1 MSVISSLNV
10 TNSPVDP
17 GVWELASG
25 LDALYMSGK
34 GEVPE
39 SVFERLQIGREVAEE
54 ADGPVGLEFGGVD
67 FEILPRGLQ
76 KYRYRLEHPFGVVAI
91 TPSAAL
97 PPVRIQPR
105 SEFMH
110 RVGPEGVVRFFR
122 NVIERE
128 LGKVALGAS
137 RLDLYIDLQGWDLR
151 VDDRHNFVRRATKV
165 ATHEDSDN
173 FNGLVFGTRGT
184 NTVYSRIYDKTIEI
198 GKKGGLYVEQTWGP
212 NYDPSLNVRR
222 VEYQIG
228 RAGLK
233 QFGIDSVDDAINAA
247 PGLWHSLTCDW
258 LTYRIATE
266 DSNRSRWPIAP
277 EWRVVQ
283 GAKFANN
290 AIGLE
295 RMIDDH
301 ARSDL
306 KMLRPG
312 LTGYVSSVTAIK
324 GGRTIDEAGS
334 LIAEELRQY
343 ERETGILF
351 KARVSDKRGARSFTI
366 PRELQ

>member
-1 MSVISSLNV
+1 MSVKSSPRV
-10 TNSPVDP
+10 VDNRVVRN
-17 GVWELASG
+17 VWELASG
-25 LDALYMSGK
+25 LDALYMSGQ

-76 KYRYRLEHPFGVVAI
+76 KYRYRLEHLFGVVAF

-97 PPVRIQPR
+97 PPIRIQPR

-128 LGKVALGAS
+128 VGAVQLGAS

-212 NYDPSLNVRR
+212 NHDPS
-222 VEYQIG
+222 
-228 RAGLK
+228 
-233 QFGIDSVDDAINAA
+233 ST
-247 PGLWHSLTCDW
+247 S
-258 LTYRIATE
+258 
-266 DSNRSRWPIAP
+266 
-277 EWRVVQ
+277 
-283 GAKFANN
+283 GALSTRLV
-290 AIGLE
+290 GP
-295 RMIDDH
+295 D
-301 ARSDL
+301 
-306 KMLRPG
+306 
-312 LTGYVSSVTAIK
+312 
-324 GGRTIDEAGS
+324 
-334 LIAEELRQY
+334 
-343 ERETGILF
+343 
-351 KARVSDKRGARSFTI
+351 
-366 PRELQ
+366 